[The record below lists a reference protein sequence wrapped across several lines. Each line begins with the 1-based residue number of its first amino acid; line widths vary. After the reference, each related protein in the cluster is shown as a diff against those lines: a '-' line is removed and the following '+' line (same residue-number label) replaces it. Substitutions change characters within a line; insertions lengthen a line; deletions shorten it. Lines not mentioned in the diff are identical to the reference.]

1 MSNSLFREI
10 VKAINGNGLIRSAKN
25 LRNEM
30 MDKAFRRAGRAERDR
45 FLAGFNA
52 DGRPVVFAVAF
63 NTPWVVDLLTASWA
77 EHVADAILVVVD
89 NSKDDAVRLTHR
101 EICRVRGV
109 AYVELPKNREWHP
122 NRSHA
127 IAMNWIYYNLVEAV
141 KPVVFGFLDHDCF
154 PIGPVSFAERLEGR
168 CAYGLVWR
176 ATRDPAKW
184 YFWAGFGFFRYAVT
198 SGRAV
203 DFKHVYEWGA
213 DTGGRNWEP
222 IFSTLQASDLR
233 EAKDE
238 RVPAGDGAPVSRM
251 QIIDERFNHI
261 GKASYTAD
269 LAKPEQRK
277 ALADFLWALYLPGK
291 RPLVTP

>member
-10 VKAINGNGLIRSAKN
+10 VRAINGNGLVRSAKN

-30 MDKAFRRAGRAERDR
+30 MDQAFRLAGHAERDR
-45 FLAGFNA
+45 FLAAFKA

-77 EHVADAILVVVD
+77 ENVADSVLVVVD
-89 NSKDDAVRLTHR
+89 NSKSRAARQVHR
-101 EICRVRGV
+101 EICRARGV
-109 AYVELPKNREWHP
+109 PYAELPKNREWHP

-127 IAMNWIYYNLVEAV
+127 IAMNWIYYHLVDAL
-141 KPVVFGFLDHDCF
+141 KPEMFGFIDHDCF
-154 PIGPVSFAERLEGR
+154 PIRPVSIAERLEGR
-168 CAYGLVWR
+168 SGYGLISH
-176 ATRDPAKW
+176 ATREPAIW
-184 YFWAGFGFFRYAVT
+184 YFWAGFGFFRYAIT

-203 DFKHVYEWGA
+203 DFKHAYEWGA
-213 DTGGRNWEP
+213 DTGARNWRP
-222 IFSTLQASDLR
+222 IFSTLQESYLR

-238 RVPAGDGAPVSRM
+238 MVPAGDGAPVSRM

-277 ALADFLWALYLPGK
+277 ALADFLWAQYLPGK